1 MAAARDF
8 NAALIEFQAALALGP
23 ANLAEAHT
31 DVAEVL
37 LQLNRKDDA
46 KREALLALREAP
58 TFARAQ
64 DALLAAIGRLP

>member
-1 MAAARDF
+1 
-8 NAALIEFQAALALGP
+8 
-23 ANLAEAHT
+23 
-31 DVAEVL
+31 
-37 LQLNRKDDA
+37 LNRKDDA